1 MEVENNKS
9 SEHLSDLSEHS
20 KLSKSSFEIKQ
31 KIGRGSFGDIFKAYD
46 KINKRLVAIKIIN
59 KDYFYDSNKE
69 DYYSRC
75 IKREIANTRLC
86 KCKNVVELYDSIE
99 LEYEFILSFELCDI
113 NLYDLIIKNPENKTD
128 LYFIRNLFM
137 QLNNAFEILSKK
149 K

>member
-99 LEYEFILSFELCDI
+99 LEYEFILSFELCD
-113 NLYDLIIKNPENKTD
+113 TD
-128 LYFIRNLFM
+128 LLHYIKENHGYKTNLDFIRNIFI
-137 QLNNAFEILSKK
+137 QLNNAFEILNQKK
-149 K
+149 